1 MLRFPAGRRTAAI
14 MNLALF
20 DFDGTISERELFAD
34 FVGRAVPAQRLRSGR
49 WRFAPLVLGYKLG
62 LVSGSTV
69 RARVVDYGFRGLDGA
84 SVEQAGQR
92 FADEVLPGAIRPE
105 ALQRIAWHREQGD
118 TVVVVSGAF
127 DVYLRHWCER
137 YGLDLICSALEAE
150 DGVLTGRYRGA
161 QCVGKEKPRR
171 VSERYDLS
179 RYAQIYAYGD
189 TREDLDMLALAHR
202 RWYRWQEM
210 A

>member
-1 MLRFPAGRRTAAI
+1 MLRVPYRRPNAAV
-14 MNLALF
+14 NLALF
-20 DFDGTISERELFAD
+20 DFDGTISDRELFGA
-34 FVGRAVPAQRLRSGR
+34 FVASAVPQARLRRGR
-49 WRFAPLVLGYKLG
+49 WRFAPSVLGYKLG
-62 LVSGSTV
+62 LVSGSAI
-69 RARVVDYGFRGLDGA
+69 RARVVDYGFRGLDAAG
-84 SVEQAGQR
+84 VEQAGRR
-92 FADEVLPGAIRPE
+92 FADEVLPASIRPE

-137 YGLDLICSALEAE
+137 HGLDLICSQLDVE

-161 QCVGKEKPRR
+161 QCVGKEKPRLVR
-171 VSERYDLS
+171 ERYDLS

-202 RWYRWQEM
+202 RWYHWQEM
-210 A
+210 P

>member
-1 MLRFPAGRRTAAI
+1 

-20 DFDGTISERELFAD
+20 DFDGTITDRELFAD
-34 FVGRAVPAQRLRSGR
+34 FVARAVPPQRLRLGR
-49 WRFAPLVLGYKLG
+49 WLFAPMVLGYKLG
-62 LVSGSTV
+62 LVSGSAI
-69 RARVVDYGFRGLDGA
+69 RARVARFGFQGLDA
-84 SVEQAGQR
+84 AQAEQAGRR
-92 FADEVLPGAIRPE
+92 FADEVLPGAIRPG

-127 DVYLRHWCER
+127 DLYLRPWCER
-137 YGLDLICSALEAE
+137 HGLDLLCSSLEVE
-150 DGVLTGRYRGA
+150 HGVLTGRYRGA
-161 QCVGKEKPRR
+161 QCVGPEKPRC
-171 VSERYDLS
+171 VGERYDLS
-179 RYAQIYAYGD
+179 SYAQIYAYGD

>member
-1 MLRFPAGRRTAAI
+1 

-20 DFDGTISERELFAD
+20 DFDGTISDRELFAD
-34 FVGRAVPAQRLRSGR
+34 FVACAVPAQRLRLGR
-49 WRFAPLVLGYKLG
+49 WRFLPMVLGYKLG
-62 LVSGSTV
+62 LVSGSTI
-69 RARVVDYGFRGLDGA
+69 RASVAAYGFRGLNGER
-84 SVEQAGQR
+84 VEQSGRR
-92 FADEVLPGAIRPE
+92 FADEVVANAIRPE

-127 DVYLRHWCER
+127 DLYLRHWCER
-137 YGLDLICSALEAE
+137 HGLDLICSSLESQ

-161 QCVGKEKPRR
+161 QCVGPEKPRR
-171 VSERYDLS
+171 IRERYDLS
-179 RYAQIYAYGD
+179 RYQQIYAYGD

-202 RWYRWQEM
+202 RWYRWREV

>member
-1 MLRFPAGRRTAAI
+1 

-20 DFDGTISERELFAD
+20 DFDGTITDRELFAD
-34 FVGRAVPAQRLRSGR
+34 FVAGAVPAHRLRLGR
-49 WRFAPLVLGYKLG
+49 WLFMPMVLGYKLG
-62 LVSGSTV
+62 LVSGSTI
-69 RARVVDYGFRGLDGA
+69 RARVARFGFQGLDVA
-84 SVEQAGQR
+84 TAEQAGRR

-127 DVYLRHWCER
+127 DLYLRHWCER
-137 YGLDLICSALEAE
+137 HGLDWICSALEAE

-161 QCVGKEKPRR
+161 QCVGAEKPRR
-171 VSERYDLS
+171 VGERYDLS
-179 RYAQIYAYGD
+179 RYGQIYAYGD

-202 RWYRWQEM
+202 RWYRWQEV